1 MAQRVRF
8 TGLLVLAV
16 ASWVVLV
23 ACDRETPPAIVV
35 PQGTQAPVAKPVDE
49 LLIEAVENQD
59 APAVERHLKAGGNPM
74 AMTSMGPLP
83 VLAGAKGNPDIIGQ
97 LGKYGANFNALDVNG
112 LAPIHLAASAG
123 NPAAVTQLLDMGV
136 DVNSLGGSPAV
147 GTPLMGAVQGGNLE
161 TVELLLQRGA
171 IVDLAGPEGMTPLMT
186 AADIGNPDMANL
198 LIANGAVLDLQD
210 PNGFTPLH
218 FAALNDDLPMVQML
232 LDNGADFSIL
242 NEAGQLPFE
251 MGEVLPGLDAGELNG
266 LFPGLDSSG
275 LDDMLPDLS
284 AP

>member
-1 MAQRVRF
+1 MKQRVRF
-8 TGLLVLAV
+8 RGLFFLAV
-16 ASWVVLV
+16 ASLVVLA
-23 ACDRETPPAIVV
+23 ACDKETPPPIVV
-35 PQGTQAPVAKPVDE
+35 AEATLASVAKPVDE

-83 VLAGAKGNPDIIGQ
+83 VLAGAMGNADIIGQ

-123 NPAAVTQLLDMGV
+123 NPAAVAQLLDLGV
-136 DVNSLGGSPAV
+136 DVNSLGGTSAV
-147 GTPLMGAVQGGNLE
+147 GTPLAGAVAGGHFE
-161 TVELLLQRGA
+161 TVDLLLQGGA
-171 IVDLAGPEGMTPLMT
+171 DINLAGPAGVTPLMS
-186 AADIGNPDMANL
+186 AVDIGDVDMANL
-198 LIANGAVLDLQD
+198 LITNGAVLDLQD

-218 FAALNDDLPMVQML
+218 FAALNDDLAMVQLL

-275 LDDMLPDLS
+275 LDDILPDLG